1 MRDDQPG
8 TMNGSDTPT
17 ASHDVGWTA
26 PYLGASESEL
36 RAAGRSTRL
45 LAMADQRR
53 LFPHQGTLDL
63 GGASLS
69 LGGWRTLTPSQ
80 VTSVE
85 LTFTDAYSR
94 WMASGVRG
102 GRYSSFGLFGSLGK
116 PLVLHLNGED
126 SIYLLIDFRWL
137 TGINSARA
145 WAPRFTSWA
154 AGTDVR

>member
-1 MRDDQPG
+1 M
-8 TMNGSDTPT
+8 
-17 ASHDVGWTA
+17 
-26 PYLGASESEL
+26 
-36 RAAGRSTRL
+36 
-45 LAMADQRR
+45 
-53 LFPHQGTLDL
+53 
-63 GGASLS
+63 
-69 LGGWRTLTPSQ
+69 
-80 VTSVE
+80 TSVE